1 MYILVLLCSYSCIWE
16 AASCSDLT
24 LRWLDPP
31 PYNTKF
37 RSPGCRTGDLY
48 VYKGARKAMET
59 GLRSAIGPQEV

>member
-1 MYILVLLCSYSCIWE
+1 LNSKSLGSLD
-16 AASCSDLT
+16 DLRGIPT
-24 LRWLDPP
+24 SLRWLDPP